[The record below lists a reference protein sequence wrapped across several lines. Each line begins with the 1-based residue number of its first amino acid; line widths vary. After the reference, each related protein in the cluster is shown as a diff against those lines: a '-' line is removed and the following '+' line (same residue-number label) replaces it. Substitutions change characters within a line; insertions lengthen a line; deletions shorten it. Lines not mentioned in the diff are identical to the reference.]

1 MRTLIKVSLFL
12 SLILSFTLIVQAQ
25 DMDDLLSDLQS
36 EVESSQ
42 DVIATFKATRV
53 INGHSVEMLAK
64 GDLEFRIAHRFGR
77 LNSGAVDLWGL
88 DLADN
93 RIGFD
98 YGITPWLMTGI
109 GRSSFNNVVDYF
121 LKARIVRQQSMPE
134 NIFQHFSINWFSNVM
149 LDGRPNPIGSWTE
162 DIDQRFSFAH
172 QLIIGKKINERFSFQ
187 ITPTA
192 IYESYVPT
200 AEDQNLRFA
209 LGTAGRVKLTNR
221 VAITA
226 EHFLR
231 IPFDGSDISPE
242 FQNNNNSFSIGFDIE
257 TGGHVFQLHFTNSR
271 SMVERGF
278 IQQTN
283 GTWANND
290 IHFGFNITRNF
301 TL

>member
-1 MRTLIKVSLFL
+1 MRYLVNSLLVLCIVSLFSCNL
-12 SLILSFTLIVQAQ
+12 YAQ
-25 DMDDLLSDLQS
+25 DLDDLLSDLQS
-36 EVESSQ
+36 EVATSQ

-77 LNSGAVDLWGL
+77 LNTGAVDLWGL

-98 YGITPWLMTGI
+98 YGITNWLMTGI

-121 LKARIVRQQSMPE
+121 LKARITRQQTQPQ
-134 NIFQHFSINWFSNVM
+134 NLLQHFSINWYSNVM
-149 LDGRPNPIGSWTE
+149 LDGRPNPLGSWTE
-162 DIDQRFSFAH
+162 DIDQRFSYAH
-172 QLIIGKKINERFSFQ
+172 QLIIAKKINDRFSLQ

-231 IPFDGSDISPE
+231 IPFNGSDISPD
-242 FQNNNNSFSIGFDIE
+242 FQQSNNSFSVGFDIE

>member
-1 MRTLIKVSLFL
+1 MKATLKVLLLLCAIPWLYS
-12 SLILSFTLIVQAQ
+12 VANAQ
-25 DMDDLLSDLQS
+25 DLDSMLDELQE
-36 EVESSQ
+36 EVVTSQ

-77 LNSGAVDLWGL
+77 LNTGAVDLWGL

-121 LKARIVRQQSMPE
+121 LKARIIRQQTKPQNVLE
-134 NIFQHFSINWFSNVM
+134 HFSVNWFSNVM
-149 LDGRPNPIGSWTE
+149 LDGRPNPLGSWTE
-162 DIDQRFSFAH
+162 DIEQRFSYAH
-172 QLIIGKKINERFSFQ
+172 QLIIAKKINERFSLQ
-187 ITPTA
+187 LTPTA
-192 IYESYVPT
+192 IYETYVQT

-209 LGTAGRVKLTNR
+209 LGTAGRIKLTNR
-221 VAITA
+221 VALTA

-231 IPFDGSDISPE
+231 LPFDGSDLSPD

-257 TGGHVFQLHFTNSR
+257 TGGHVFQLHFSNSR

-278 IQQTN
+278 IQQTD
-283 GTWANND
+283 GRWGNND

>member
-1 MRTLIKVSLFL
+1 
-12 SLILSFTLIVQAQ
+12 
-25 DMDDLLSDLQS
+25 LLSDLQS
-36 EVESSQ
+36 EVATSQ

-77 LNSGAVDLWGL
+77 LNTGAVDLWGL

-98 YGITPWLMTGI
+98 YGITNWLMTGI

-121 LKARIVRQQSMPE
+121 LKARITRQQTQPQ
-134 NIFQHFSINWFSNVM
+134 NLLQHFSINWYSNVM
-149 LDGRPNPIGSWTE
+149 LDGRPNPLGSWTE
-162 DIDQRFSFAH
+162 DIDQRFSYAH
-172 QLIIGKKINERFSFQ
+172 QLIIAKKINDRFSLQ

-231 IPFDGSDISPE
+231 IPFNGSDISPD
-242 FQNNNNSFSIGFDIE
+242 FQQSNNSFSVGFDIE

>member
-1 MRTLIKVSLFL
+1 MIKTTKS
-12 SLILSFTLIVQAQ
+12 ILVFASVFFFAIALHAQ
-25 DMDDLLSDLQS
+25 DLDNLLSDLQE
-36 EVESSQ
+36 EVSVSQ

-121 LKARIVRQQSMPE
+121 LKARIMRQQTQPSHFLE
-134 NIFQHFSINWFSNVM
+134 NFSINWFSNVM
-149 LDGRPNPIGSWTE
+149 LDGRPNPLGSWTE
-162 DIDQRFSFAH
+162 NIDQRFSYAN
-172 QLIIGKKINERFSFQ
+172 QIIIARKFNERFSFQ
-187 ITPTA
+187 LTPTT

-209 LGTAGRVKLTNR
+209 IGTAGRVKLTNR

-231 IPFDGSDISPE
+231 IPFDGSDLSPE
-242 FQNNNNSFSIGFDIE
+242 FQQNNNSFSIGFDIE

-278 IQQTN
+278 IQQTD

>member
-1 MRTLIKVSLFL
+1 MRYLVNSLLVLCIVSLFSCNL
-12 SLILSFTLIVQAQ
+12 NAQ
-25 DMDDLLSDLQS
+25 DLDDLLSDLQS
-36 EVESSQ
+36 EVATSQ

-77 LNSGAVDLWGL
+77 LNTGAVDLWGL

-93 RIGFD
+93 RIGLD
-98 YGITPWLMTGI
+98 YGITNWLMTGI

-121 LKARIVRQQSMPE
+121 LKARITRQQTQPQ
-134 NIFQHFSINWFSNVM
+134 NLLQHFSINWYSNVM
-149 LDGRPNPIGSWTE
+149 LDGRPNPLGSWTE
-162 DIDQRFSFAH
+162 DIDQRFSYAH
-172 QLIIGKKINERFSFQ
+172 QLIIAKKINDRFSLQ

-231 IPFDGSDISPE
+231 IPFNGSDISPD
-242 FQNNNNSFSIGFDIE
+242 FQQNNNSFSVGFDIE